1 MRHSVE
7 SEQLGETDQETTQG
21 PGIRPALLNPLFAD
35 AGVLEGVG
43 PRYKTILTKL
53 LRPANSG
60 EARII
65 DLLWHFPSGLTDRR
79 AQPPIVE
86 TTQGQLATLLVRV
99 KKHYPSPPRNS
110 RAPYRVICED
120 ETGEIELIFFHVE
133 RSYIERQL
141 PVGEMRIISGRIDRY
156 GEKLQMPHPDYILPE
171 DQRERLPRLEPHYPL
186 SQGLTQK
193 LMFRLFGQVLERVP
207 EIPEWLDRR
216 LIDGHDWPDFQTALR
231 ILHRPADDADVER
244 SGHAR
249 KRLACDELF
258 AGQLALALLRRRFR
272 SRGGRAVIGDG
283 RLAKRITAAL
293 PFKLT
298 ASQKLTLAEI
308 EDDMTAPRR
317 MLRLLQGDVGS
328 GKTVVA
334 LLAMARAVEAGAQ
347 AAMMAP
353 TEILARQHLETIAP
367 LCEAAGLTTTLLT
380 GREKGKKR
388 AKVLEGLA
396 SGETHI
402 AIGTHA
408 LFQDDVA
415 YADLALAVI
424 DEQHRFGV
432 HQRFALQAKG
442 KKGGTDI
449 LVMTATPIPRTLQM
463 THYGDMDVSMLTEK
477 PAGRK
482 PVQTRAVPLVRLEEF
497 IGGLSRALQKGAQIY
512 WVCPLVETSAK
523 VDLAAAEERAAHLRQ
538 YFGDSVGLVH
548 GRTKGAEKDAVMHAF
563 ADGTIKIL
571 VATTVIEV
579 GVNVP
584 SATIM
589 VIEHAEQF
597 GLAQL
602 HQLRG
607 RVGRGAAQSSCIL
620 LYNTPQS
627 ETARARL
634 DIMRQTEDGFRIAEE
649 DLRLRGGGEI
659 LGTRQSGDPGFRVAI
674 LPGDEELLQTAR
686 DQTKYLLARDPELD
700 TEQGRAARICLY
712 LFERDEA
719 VRLLRAG

>member
-1 MRHSVE
+1 MQPDQPE
-7 SEQLGETDQETTQG
+7 EQRPST
-21 PGIRPALLNPLFAD
+21 RPALLHPLFAD
-35 AGVLEGVG
+35 VAVLEGVG
-43 PRYKTILTKL
+43 PRYKTTLAKL
-53 LRPANSG
+53 LRPAAG
-60 EARII
+60 GDPRVI
-65 DLLWHFPSGLTDRR
+65 DLLWHLPSGLTDRR
-79 AQPPIVE
+79 AMPDIRDAA
-86 TTQGQLATLLVRV
+86 QGQLVTLLVRV

-120 ETGEIELIFFHVE
+120 ETGDIELIFFHVE
-133 RSYIERQL
+133 RAYIERQL
-141 PVGEMRIISGRIDRY
+141 PVGEMRIISGRVERY

-171 DQRERLPRLEPHYPL
+171 DQRERLPTLEPLYPL
-186 SQGLTQK
+186 TQGLSQKVLFKLYTQA
-193 LMFRLFGQVLERVP
+193 LARLP

-216 LIDGHDWPDFQTALR
+216 LIEGRGWPAFGAALTAV
-231 ILHRPADDADVER
+231 HRPAHDADVER
-244 SGHAR
+244 NALAR
-249 KRLACDELF
+249 QRLACDELF

-272 SRGGRAVIGDG
+272 KRGGRAVIGDG
-283 RLAKRITAAL
+283 RLATLIESAL
-293 PFKLT
+293 PFVLT
-298 ASQKLTLAEI
+298 RSQRLALGEVV
-308 EDDMTAPRR
+308 EDMGAPRR

-328 GKTVVA
+328 GKTIVA

-353 TEILARQHLETIAP
+353 TEILARQHFETIAP
-367 LCEAAGLTTTLLT
+367 ICEAAGMTTALLT
-380 GREKGKKR
+380 GREKGKSR
-388 AKVLEGLA
+388 ARILERLA
-396 SGETHI
+396 GGEVDI

-415 YADLALAVI
+415 FADLALAII

-432 HQRFALQAKG
+432 HQRYALQAKG
-442 KKGGTDI
+442 KQGGTDI

-463 THYGDMDVSMLTEK
+463 THYGDMDVSKLTEK

-482 PVQTRAVPLVRLEEF
+482 PILTRAVPIERIEEVVGA
-497 IGGLSRALQKGAQIY
+497 IGRALRKGAQVY

-538 YFGDSVGLVH
+538 HFGETVGLVH
-548 GRTKGAEKDAVMHAF
+548 GRMKGAEKDAVMHAF
-563 ADGTIKIL
+563 ADARIKVL

-584 SATIM
+584 AATVM
-589 VIEHAEQF
+589 VIEHAERF

-620 LYNTPQS
+620 LYNTPLS
-627 ETARARL
+627 DTARSRL

-649 DLRLRGGGEI
+649 DLRLRGGGEV
-659 LGTRQSGDPGFRVAI
+659 LGTRQSGDPGFRVAN
-674 LPGDEELLQTAR
+674 LPLDEELLQAAR
-686 DQTKYLLARDPELD
+686 DQTKYLLSRDPELSSD
-700 TEQGRAARICLY
+700 QGKAARLCLY

-719 VRLLRAG
+719 IRLLRAG